1 MGGDVRMAHIRPSE
15 LIRRALTTG
24 DMTGVSLAS
33 VQMPIYKEACRILKL
48 LKPDRRAEIERHP
61 LSELLAAEVIRLH
74 KFRRTVNT

>member
-1 MGGDVRMAHIRPSE
+1 MGGDVRVAHIRPSA

-24 DMTGVSLAS
+24 DMTGVLPAD
-33 VQMPIYKEACRILKL
+33 VALPIYKEACRILSL
-48 LKPDRRAEIERHP
+48 PKPDRRAEIERHP